1 MELDPL
7 GNFWETVQNAHTSES
22 SYPTGRELGYL
33 FTNSIRHGLRA
44 VWAGGGRGGAALI
57 PGHFWP
63 LRGQIKWS

>member
-1 MELDPL
+1 MELDAL

-44 VWAGGGRGGAALI
+44 VWAVGGGINSWALLA
-57 PGHFWP
+57 PS
-63 LRGQIKWS
+63 RANKMVMSS